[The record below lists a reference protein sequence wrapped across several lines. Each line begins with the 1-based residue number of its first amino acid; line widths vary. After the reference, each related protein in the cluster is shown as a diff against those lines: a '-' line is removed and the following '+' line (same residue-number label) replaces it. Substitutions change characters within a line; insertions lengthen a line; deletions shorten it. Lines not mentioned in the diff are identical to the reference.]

1 MISADAALKKLKE
14 GNARF
19 VSEHEL
25 DHDLSKDHLI
35 SLHENGQSPFA
46 TIISCSDS
54 RVVPEHIFHVGLGEL
69 FVIRTAG
76 NVIGGVELESALYAC
91 DHLDTNLLLVLGHT
105 HCGAV
110 AAALDAGHHELSHL
124 VDPIRRA
131 IGETTDPIKAT
142 WLNMEAGMNAL
153 MRDSRV
159 QDLCAHHD
167 LKVCGAVYDIE
178 TGIVQFEATE
188 TEKQG

>member
-1 MISADAALKKLKE
+1 MITAQEALRRLVE

-19 VSEHEL
+19 VAEHEL
-25 DHDLSKDHLI
+25 DHDLSKDRLI
-35 SLHENGQSPFA
+35 ELHEEGQSPFA
-46 TIISCSDS
+46 TVISCSDS

-76 NVIGGVELESALYAC
+76 NVIGNVELESALYAC

-110 AAALDAGHHELSHL
+110 AAALDRDHKELSHL

-131 IGETTDPIKAT
+131 IGEVEDPIEAT
-142 WLNMEAGMNAL
+142 WLNMEAGKAAL
-153 MRDSRV
+153 LDDDRV
-159 QDLCAHHD
+159 QELCASHD
-167 LKVCGAVYDIE
+167 LEVHGAVYDIE
-178 TGIVQFEATE
+178 TGIVRFE
-188 TEKQG
+188 